1 MGPLAGAT
9 PANNPKHAKDSSSM
23 PILQHPPARVCGF
36 DVAKATITVFDT
48 ATGRVQ
54 TFANRPAD
62 IRQVLAGLDPHCF
75 CVLEPTGG
83 YERRLAAELA
93 AAGLACH
100 RADTLKVKAFARSF
114 GRLAKT
120 DAIDA
125 RTLAHYGRD
134 RWQSLALFTPDAET
148 QAVLASL
155 TARRR
160 DLVAFKVAEQNRAKA
175 PGPERIAKSC
185 KTVLR
190 TLAREIQAIDAQI
203 EALVAESPALSRRV
217 AVARS
222 LPGVGQRTAIT
233 LAAAMPE
240 LGRMSRRQAASLA
253 GVAPHPNDSGTLKGY
268 RRMQGGRAS
277 LKPVLFMA
285 ALSASRANGPLRQT
299 YQRLLANG
307 KKPIV
312 AIAALMRKIIVILNA
327 RIRDDLEKQS

>member
-1 MGPLAGAT
+1 
-9 PANNPKHAKDSSSM
+9 M
-23 PILQHPPARVCGF
+23 PILQHLPARVCGF

-48 ATGRVQ
+48 ATERVQ
-54 TFANRPAD
+54 TFANRPAA
-62 IRQVLAGLDPHCF
+62 IRQVLAELDPDCF

-83 YERRLAAELA
+83 YERRLVAELA

-125 RTLAHYGRD
+125 RTLAHYGKD
-134 RWQSLALFTPDAET
+134 RWPSLNLFTPGEET
-148 QAVLASL
+148 QVALTSLA
-155 TARRR
+155 ARRQ
-160 DLVAFKVAEQNRAKA
+160 DLVALQVAEQNRAKA
-175 PGPERIAKSC
+175 PGPERIRTSC
-185 KTVLR
+185 KAVLR
-190 TLAREIQAIDAQI
+190 TLTREIQAIDTEI
-203 EALVAESPALSRRV
+203 EALIAKSPPLSRRV
-217 AVARS
+217 EVSRS

-285 ALSASRANGPLRQT
+285 ALAASRAKGPLRQT
-299 YQRLLANG
+299 YQRLVENG

-327 RIRDDLEKQS
+327 RIRDDLQKQS